1 VRQHWLI
8 NSLIGFVLFVLA
20 SLAMTS
26 MAITQAQAQTVS
38 LPGLSSGSEE
48 ESANVSGEE
57 FQKSLTDVITMLENE
72 ERRTELLKSLRELQV
87 TAGAASEDDGVV
99 HQGLLGALADTLS
112 DLGDQAQSGDSPVDQ
127 WSRQLV
133 QGVDDLRAL
142 NDDADQGEA
151 IRAVAEG
158 AVLALVWGVLLVLMI
173 AFGRLIAT
181 RREWP
186 LDLPRDPKGWLMAV
200 HFLRRMLPWTLSF
213 AITLGIGQVLPD
225 SPGRTLVLVVAYI
238 CLCGRALSVVFET
251 VIAFFS
257 RGHRFTAVQLLQ
269 QHALRGLFVIGA
281 LIALGDAVN
290 STRLVE
296 MLGSE
301 LSSLASVLSNMLAAL
316 LAARFILKF
325 KRPVRHLICNRPF
338 KQRRDASTAVE
349 MIRSL
354 GGLWHIPALL
364 LVSGSL
370 LAIFI
375 TVGDVG
381 TALARSIIS
390 ASLLVLTL
398 VVTGLLRRQAERMGK
413 RRHRHRQSQYR
424 KRLERFGFVLAHIFA
439 WMVFAELS
447 MQVWGSSFFGLGQ
460 QAVASARIGQA
471 LVSLGATVLLA
482 WLVWIFADT
491 AIQRALTSSARSRG
505 RRVNQARAQTITPM
519 IRNVIFVTILII
531 AVIAGLANLGVNVTP
546 LLAGAGVIGLAIGF
560 GAQTLVQ
567 DLITGIFI
575 LIEDSL
581 AVDDFVQINN
591 HMGTVEGLTLRTVR
605 LRDLDGIVHII
616 TFSRIESIHNMS
628 RQFGIALMR
637 IRIPFDMK
645 IDDAITLMQET
656 AQELRRDPMMRH
668 YIWSPLEMQGVQGF
682 EDGCPIL
689 RMRFRTAP
697 EMQWDVS
704 RAFNLLLKQRMEEQE
719 IDLGVPRLSVSMEA
733 RSEDRME
740 ATAGTLFSLEEG
752 SQEQAVQENTPPE
765 REQGKHEETQASD
778 VNSQEHK
785 KPAPPKPAPRPTK
798 AEIRQDEQARKHD
811 NTTNRAASHRQ
822 KPQAQGKPQSDSYA
836 SPGGEHGDE

>member
-1 VRQHWLI
+1 
-8 NSLIGFVLFVLA
+8 
-20 SLAMTS
+20 MTS

-765 REQGKHEETQASD
+765 REQGKHEETQASA

>member
-1 VRQHWLI
+1 MRQHWLI

-48 ESANVSGEE
+48 ESADVSGEE

-87 TAGAASEDDGVV
+87 TADAASADEGVV
-99 HQGLLGALADTLS
+99 RQGLLGALADTLS
-112 DLGDQAQSGDSPVDQ
+112 DLGDQAQAGDSPVDQ

-173 AFGRLIAT
+173 AFGRMIAT

-200 HFLRRMLPWTLSF
+200 HFLRRMLPWALSF

-269 QHALRGLFVIGA
+269 QRALRGLFVIGA

-413 RRHRHRQSQYR
+413 RRHRRRYSQYR
-424 KRLERFGFVLAHIFA
+424 KRLERFGFVLAHICS

-704 RAFNLLLKQRMEEQE
+704 RAFNLLLKQRMEAQE

-733 RSEDRME
+733 RAEDRME
-740 ATAGTLFSLEEG
+740 ATAGTSFSLEEG
-752 SQEQAVQENTPPE
+752 SQEQAGQENTSPE
-765 REQGKHEETQASD
+765 SEQGKHSATQASD
-778 VNSQEHK
+778 FNPQEHK
-785 KPAPPKPAPRPTK
+785 KPTPPKPAPRPTK

-836 SPGGEHGDE
+836 SSGGEHGDE

>member
-1 VRQHWLI
+1 MRQHWLI
-8 NSLIGFVLFVLA
+8 SAVIGVVLFVLA
-20 SLAMTS
+20 SLLLTS
-26 MAITQAQAQTVS
+26 MAITQAQAQVVS
-38 LPGLSSGSEE
+38 IPGLGGGSEE
-48 ESANVSGEE
+48 QEVEVSGEE
-57 FQKSLTDVITMLENE
+57 FQASLTDVITMLENE
-72 ERRTELLKSLRELQV
+72 EQRTELLTSLRELQV
-87 TAGAASEDDGVV
+87 TADAATEDEGVV
-99 HQGLLGALADTLS
+99 RQGLLGALADTLS
-112 DLGDQAQSGDSPVDQ
+112 DLGDQAQAGDSPVDQ
-127 WSRQLV
+127 WARQLV
-133 QGVDDLRAL
+133 QGADDLRAL

-158 AVLALVWGVLLVLMI
+158 AVLALVWIGLLVVMI
-173 AFGRLIAT
+173 AFGRMVAT

-186 LDLPRDPKGWLMAV
+186 LDLPRDPKAWLMAV
-200 HFLRRMLPWTLSF
+200 HFLRRMLPWALAF

-269 QHALRGLFVIGA
+269 QHALRGMFVIGA
-281 LIALGDAVN
+281 LIALGDAAN

-296 MLGSE
+296 LLGSE
-301 LSSLASVLSNMLAAL
+301 LSSLLSVLSNMLAAL
-316 LAARFILKF
+316 LSARFILKF

-398 VVTGLLRRQAERMGK
+398 VVTGLLRRQAERMGR

-704 RAFNLLLKQRMEEQE
+704 RAFNLLLKQRMEAQE
-719 IDLGVPRLSVSMEA
+719 IDLGVPRLSISMES

-740 ATAGTLFSLEEG
+740 ATAGTSFSLDNDAPESDQGE
-752 SQEQAVQENTPPE
+752 SDTEQES
-765 REQGKHEETQASD
+765 ETD
-778 VNSQEHK
+778 TDDHK

-798 AEIRQDEQARKHD
+798 AEIRRDEQARKYD
-811 NTTNRAASHRQ
+811 ETPNRAASHRQ
-822 KPQAQGKPQSDSYA
+822 KSPAQGKPQADTYA
-836 SPGGEHGDE
+836 STGGEHGDE

>member
-1 VRQHWLI
+1 MRQHWLI
-8 NSLIGFVLFVLA
+8 TVFLSVALWAMVGAA
-20 SLAMTS
+20 SLA
-26 MAITQAQAQTVS
+26 QAQSVGLPS
-38 LPGLSSGSEE
+38 LTSSDDTAEE
-48 ESANVSGEE
+48 ESVSSSE
-57 FQKSLTDVITMLENE
+57 FQSSLSDVITLLENDE
-72 ERRTELLKSLRELQV
+72 QRRALLNSLRELQ
-87 TAGAASEDDGVV
+87 TTSEAAEEEGVAR
-99 HQGLLGALADTLS
+99 QGLLGALADTLS
-112 DLGDQAQSGDSPVDQ
+112 DLGDQAQSGNSPVDE
-127 WSRQLV
+127 WSRQLL
-133 QGVDDLRAL
+133 QGAQDLRAL
-142 NDDADQGEA
+142 NEDTNQGEA
-151 IRAVAEG
+151 IREVVDG
-158 AVLALVWGVLLVLMI
+158 AILAAIWVSLLIALI

-186 LDLPRDPKGWLMAV
+186 LDLPRDPKAWLLVA
-200 HFLRRMLPWTLSF
+200 HFFRRMLPWTLSF
-213 AITLGIGQVLPD
+213 AVILGIGQLLPY
-225 SPGRTLVLVVAYI
+225 SAGRTLILVIAYV

-257 RGHRFTAVQLLQ
+257 RGHRFTAVQLMQ
-269 QHALRGLFVIGA
+269 NQALRGLFVIGA

-290 STRLVE
+290 STRLVDL
-296 MLGSE
+296 LGAE
-301 LSSLASVLSNMLAAL
+301 LASLTSVLANMLAAV
-316 LAARFILKF
+316 LAARFIFKF
-325 KRPVRHLICNRPF
+325 KRPVRHLICNRPY
-338 KQRRDASTAVE
+338 KQRRDASAAVE
-349 MIRSL
+349 MVRTL

-364 LVSGSL
+364 MVGGSL

-375 TVGDVG
+375 TVGDVA

-398 VVTGLLRRQAERMGK
+398 VVTGLLRRQAERLTK
-413 RRHRHRQSQYR
+413 RRHRRRHSQYR
-424 KRLERFGFVLAHIFA
+424 KRLERFGFVLAHLCA

-447 MQVWGSSFFGLGQ
+447 MQVWGGSLFGLGQ

-519 IRNVIFVTILII
+519 IRNVIFVAILII
-531 AVIAGLANLGVNVTP
+531 AVIVGLANIGVNVTP

-581 AVDDFVQINN
+581 AVDDFVQINS
-591 HMGTVEGLTLRTVR
+591 HMGTVEGLTLRTVK
-605 LRDLDGIVHII
+605 LRDLDGVVHII

-637 IRIPFDMK
+637 IRIPFDMH

-656 AQELRRDPMMRH
+656 AQELRKDPMMRH

-682 EDGCPIL
+682 EDGCPVL

-704 RAFNLLLKQRMEEQE
+704 RAFNLLLKQRMEAQN
-719 IDLGVPRLSVSMEA
+719 IDLGVPRLSVSMEP
-733 RSEDRME
+733 RSQSEVE
-740 ATAGTLFSLEEG
+740 ESAGTDFFIETSGDDPEG
-752 SQEQAVQENTPPE
+752 PRQ
-765 REQGKHEETQASD
+765 R
-778 VNSQEHK
+778 
-785 KPAPPKPAPRPTK
+785 PAPPKPAPRPTN
-798 AEIRQDEQARKHD
+798 AETRKDERERQSDRPHPKPNEQ
-811 NTTNRAASHRQ
+811 
-822 KPQAQGKPQSDSYA
+822 GEPQSEAYA
-836 SPGGEHGDE
+836 STNGEHGDE

>member
-1 VRQHWLI
+1 MMCVI
-8 NSLIGFVLFVLA
+8 IGALIGVV
-20 SLAMTS
+20 S
-26 MAITQAQAQTVS
+26 QAQAQSVL
-38 LPGLSSGSEE
+38 LPTLVGGNDPAEE
-48 ESANVSGEE
+48 EEVSSDD
-57 FQKSLTDVITMLENE
+57 FQSSLNDVISMLENE
-72 ERRTELLKSLRELQV
+72 ERRRELLDSLRELQV
-87 TAGAASEDDGVV
+87 TAAATEEEGVV
-99 HQGLLGALADTLS
+99 RQGLLGALADTLS
-112 DLGDQAQSGDSPVDQ
+112 DLGEQAQAGDSPIDE

-133 QGVDDLRAL
+133 QGAADLRAL
-142 NDDADQGEA
+142 NDGAGQGEA
-151 IRAVAEG
+151 IRAVADG
-158 AVLALVWGVLLVLMI
+158 AVLAVIWSVLLVLMI
-173 AFGRLIAT
+173 TLGRLVAT
-181 RREWP
+181 RRKWP
-186 LDLPRDPKGWLMAV
+186 LDLPRDPKAWLLVV
-200 HFLRRMLPWTLSF
+200 HFLRRMLPWTLAF
-213 AITLGIGQVLPD
+213 AITLGIGQLLP
-225 SPGRTLVLVVAYI
+225 SSSGRTIVLVVAYV

-269 QHALRGLFVIGA
+269 QKALRGLFAIGA

-301 LSSLASVLSNMLAAL
+301 LSSLVSVLANMLAAL
-316 LAARFILKF
+316 LSARFIFRF
-325 KRPVRHLICNRPF
+325 KRPIRHLICNRPF

-349 MIRSL
+349 MIRTL

-364 LVSGSL
+364 MVGGSL

-398 VVTGLLRRQAERMGK
+398 VATGLLRRQSERMGK
-413 RRHRHRQSQYR
+413 RRHRHRYSQYR
-424 KRLERFGFVLAHIFA
+424 KRLERFGFVLAHISI

-471 LVSLGATVLLA
+471 LISLGSTVLLA

-491 AIQRALTSSARSRG
+491 AIQRALSSSARSRG

-581 AVDDFVQINN
+581 AVDDFVQING
-591 HMGTVEGLTLRTVR
+591 HMGTVEGLTLRTVK

-637 IRIPFDMK
+637 IRIPYDMK

-656 AQELRRDPMMRH
+656 AQELRKDPMMRH

-704 RAFNLLLKQRMEEQE
+704 RAFNLLLKQRMEAQE
-719 IDLGVPRLSVSMEA
+719 MDLGVPRLSVSMEA
-733 RSEDRME
+733 RSEARDP
-740 ATAGTLFSLEEG
+740 AGDGSDFSIDDSGDHEQEG
-752 SQEQAVQENTPPE
+752 A
-765 REQGKHEETQASD
+765 R
-778 VNSQEHK
+778 K
-785 KPAPPKPAPRPTK
+785 KPASPKPAPRPTTTEK
-798 AEIRQDEQARKHD
+798 RLDARERGGELPQA
-811 NTTNRAASHRQ
+811 
-822 KPQAQGKPQSDSYA
+822 KPQAQGEPKGEAYA
-836 SPGGEHGDE
+836 SSHGEGADE

>member
-1 VRQHWLI
+1 MRQHWLI
-8 NSLIGFVLFVLA
+8 SAVIGVVLFVLA
-20 SLAMTS
+20 SLLLTS
-26 MAITQAQAQTVS
+26 MAITQAQAQVVS
-38 LPGLSSGSEE
+38 IPGLGGGSEE
-48 ESANVSGEE
+48 QEVEVSGEE
-57 FQKSLTDVITMLENE
+57 FQASLTDVITMLENE
-72 ERRTELLKSLRELQV
+72 EQRTELLTSLRELQV
-87 TAGAASEDDGVV
+87 TADAATEDEGVV
-99 HQGLLGALADTLS
+99 RQGLLGALADTLS
-112 DLGDQAQSGDSPVDQ
+112 DLGDQAQAGDSPVDQ
-127 WSRQLV
+127 WARQLV
-133 QGVDDLRAL
+133 QGADDLRAL

-158 AVLALVWGVLLVLMI
+158 AVLALVWIGLLVVMI
-173 AFGRLIAT
+173 AFGRMVAT

-186 LDLPRDPKGWLMAV
+186 LDLPRDPKAWLMAV
-200 HFLRRMLPWTLSF
+200 HFLRRMLPWALAF

-269 QHALRGLFVIGA
+269 QHALRGMFVIGA
-281 LIALGDAVN
+281 LIALGDAAN

-296 MLGSE
+296 LLGSE
-301 LSSLASVLSNMLAAL
+301 LSSLVSVLSNMLAAL
-316 LAARFILKF
+316 LSARFILKF

-697 EMQWDVS
+697 EMQWDVA
-704 RAFNLLLKQRMEEQE
+704 RAFNLLLKQRMEAQE
-719 IDLGVPRLSVSMEA
+719 IDLGVPRLSISMES

-740 ATAGTLFSLEEG
+740 ATAGTSFSLDNEAPESDQG
-752 SQEQAVQENTPPE
+752 ESDTEQES
-765 REQGKHEETQASD
+765 ETD
-778 VNSQEHK
+778 TDDHK

-798 AEIRQDEQARKHD
+798 AEIRRDEQARKHD
-811 NTTNRAASHRQ
+811 ETPNRAASHRQ
-822 KPQAQGKPQSDSYA
+822 KPPAQGKLQAGTYA
-836 SPGGEHGDE
+836 STGGEHGDE

>member
-1 VRQHWLI
+1 MRQHWLF
-8 NSLIGFVLFVLA
+8 NLVMGVALCVFA
-20 SLAMTS
+20 SIAATS

-38 LPGLSSGSEE
+38 LPGFSSSSEE
-48 ESANVSGEE
+48 QAPEVSGQE
-57 FQKSLTDVITMLENE
+57 FQRSLNDVIIMLENE
-72 ERRTELLKSLRELQV
+72 QQRTELLKSLRELQI
-87 TAGAASEDDGVV
+87 TADAANPDEGVV
-99 HQGLLGALADTLS
+99 RQGLLGALADTIS
-112 DLGDQAQSGDSPVDQ
+112 DLGDKAQEGDSPVDQ

-133 QGVDDLRAL
+133 HGVEDLRAL

-151 IRAVAEG
+151 IRAVVEG
-158 AVLALVWGVLLVLMI
+158 AVLALIWGVLLVVMI
-173 AFGRLIAT
+173 AFGRMLAT

-200 HFLRRMLPWTLSF
+200 HFLRRMLPWALSF
-213 AITLGIGQVLPD
+213 AITLGIGQVLPE

-269 QHALRGLFVIGA
+269 QNALRGLFVIGA

-290 STRLVE
+290 SSRLVE

-301 LSSLASVLSNMLAAL
+301 LSSLVSLLSNMLAAL
-316 LAARFILKF
+316 LAARFIIKF
-325 KRPVRHLICNRPF
+325 KRPVRHLICNRPY

-398 VVTGLLRRQAERMGK
+398 VVTGLLRRQAERLGK

-424 KRLERFGFVLAHIFA
+424 KRLERFGFVLAHICA

-471 LVSLGATVLLA
+471 LFSLGATVLLA

-491 AIQRALTSSARSRG
+491 ALQRALTSSSRSRG

-519 IRNVIFVTILII
+519 IRNIIFVTILII

-581 AVDDFVQINN
+581 AVDDFVQINS
-591 HMGTVEGLTLRTVR
+591 HTGTVEGLTLRTVR

-704 RAFNLLLKQRMEEQE
+704 RAFNLLLKQRMEDQE

-733 RSEDRME
+733 RSEDRKE
-740 ATAGTLFSLEEG
+740 DAAGTSFSLEED
-752 SQEQAVQENTPPE
+752 SQPQAAQNTRSAE
-765 REQGKHEETQASD
+765 REEGKGDATQASGA
-778 VNSQEHK
+778 NNEQHK
-785 KPAPPKPAPRPTK
+785 QPASPKPAPRPTK
-798 AEIRQDEQARKHD
+798 AEIRQDEQARKQD
-811 NTTNRAASHRQ
+811 KTANRAASHRQ
-822 KPQAQGKPQSDSYA
+822 TPHAQGEPQGDTYA
-836 SPGGEHGDE
+836 SPGGEHGDQ

>member
-1 VRQHWLI
+1 MRQHWII
-8 NSLIGFVLFVLA
+8 NTAIYIALTVLV
-20 SLAMTS
+20 SV
-26 MAITQAQAQTVS
+26 MAAQVQAQVVS
-38 LPGLSSGSEE
+38 LSGLSGNEPNQEE
-48 ESANVSGEE
+48 EVSSDE
-57 FQKSLTDVITMLENE
+57 FQRSLNDVIAMLDNE
-72 ERRTELLKSLRELQV
+72 EQRTALLNSLRELQV
-87 TAGAASEDDGVV
+87 TTDATQEEGIVR
-99 HQGLLGALADTLS
+99 QGLLGALADTLT
-112 DLGDQAQSGDSPVDQ
+112 DLGEQAQAGNSPIDE

-133 QGVDDLRAL
+133 QGAADLRAL
-142 NDDADQGEA
+142 NAGTDRGQA
-151 IRAVAEG
+151 IREVVDG
-158 AVLALVWGVLLVLMI
+158 AVMGIIWVTLLVLMI
-173 AFGRLIAT
+173 AFGRLVAT

-186 LDLPRDPKGWLMAV
+186 LDLPRDPKAWLLAA
-200 HFLRRMLPWTLSF
+200 HFLRRMLPWALAF
-213 AITLGIGQVLPD
+213 AIILGIAQLLPY
-225 SPGRTLVLVVAYI
+225 SPGRTVVLVIAYV
-238 CLCGRALSVVFET
+238 CLFGRALSVVFET

-269 QHALRGLFVIGA
+269 QQALRGLFVIGA

-290 STRLVE
+290 SARLVDL
-296 MLGSE
+296 LGTE
-301 LSSLASVLSNMLAAL
+301 LSSLVSMLSNMLAAL
-316 LAARFILKF
+316 LAARFIIKF
-325 KRPVRHLICNRPF
+325 KQPVRHLICNRPY
-338 KQRRDASTAVE
+338 KQRREASTAVE
-349 MIRSL
+349 MVRTL

-364 LVSGSL
+364 LVGGSL

-398 VVTGLLRRQAERMGK
+398 VVTGLIRRQSERLSK
-413 RRHRHRQSQYR
+413 RRRRRFSQYR
-424 KRLERFGFVLAHIFA
+424 KRLERFGFVLAHICS

-447 MQVWGSSFFGLGQ
+447 MQVWGGSLFGLGQ
-460 QAVASARIGQA
+460 EAVASTRIGQA
-471 LVSLGATVLLA
+471 LVSLGATILLA

-491 AIQRALTSSARSRG
+491 AIQRALTSSGRARG

-519 IRNVIFVTILII
+519 IRNVIFVAILII
-531 AVIAGLANLGVNVTP
+531 AFIVGLANLGVNVTP

-581 AVDDFVQINN
+581 AVDDFVRINN

-605 LRDLDGIVHII
+605 LRDLDGVVHII

-637 IRIPFDMK
+637 IRIPYDMK

-656 AQELRRDPMMRH
+656 ALELRNDPMMRH

-682 EDGCPIL
+682 EEGCPIL

-704 RAFNLLLKQRMEEQE
+704 RAFNLLLKQRMEAQS

-733 RSEDRME
+733 RSEDHMEPTGGTDLSLDNGE
-740 ATAGTLFSLEEG
+740 ATTGEYEA
-752 SQEQAVQENTPPE
+752 N
-765 REQGKHEETQASD
+765 
-778 VNSQEHK
+778 K
-785 KPAPPKPAPRPTK
+785 KPAPPKPAPQPTQ
-798 AEIRQDEQARKHD
+798 AEIERDEGR
-811 NTTNRAASHRQ
+811 TYR
-822 KPQAQGKPQSDSYA
+822 G
-836 SPGGEHGDE
+836 SP

>member
-1 VRQHWLI
+1 MRQHWLI

-697 EMQWDVS
+697 EMQW
-704 RAFNLLLKQRMEEQE
+704 AFNLLLKQRMEEQE

>member
-1 VRQHWLI
+1 MRQHWLI
-8 NSLIGFVLFVLA
+8 TTLISIVFFVL
-20 SLAMTS
+20 TS
-26 MAITQAQAQTVS
+26 ITVSQAHAQVVS
-38 LPGLSSGSEE
+38 LPSLGGSSEQEE
-48 ESANVSGEE
+48 AEISGAD
-57 FQKSLTDVITMLENE
+57 FQSSLTDVIGMLENE
-72 ERRTELLKSLRELQV
+72 EQRTQLLESLRELQV
-87 TAGAASEDDGVV
+87 TTDAATEDESIVR
-99 HQGLLGALADTLS
+99 QGLLGALADTLS
-112 DLGDQAQSGDSPVDQ
+112 DLGEQAQAGGSPIDE
-127 WSRQLV
+127 WSRQLA
-133 QGVDDLRAL
+133 QGAEDLRAL
-142 NDDADQGEA
+142 NADADQGEA
-151 IRAVAEG
+151 LRAVADG
-158 AVLALVWGVLLVLMI
+158 AVLAIVWTVLLVVMV

-186 LDLPRDPKGWLMAV
+186 LDLPRDPKGWLLVV
-200 HFLRRMLPWTLSF
+200 HFLRRMLPWVLAF
-213 AITLGIGQVLPD
+213 AITLGIGQIMPD
-225 SPGRTLVLVVAYI
+225 SPGRILVLVVAYI

-269 QHALRGLFVIGA
+269 QSALRGLFVIGA
-281 LIALGDAVN
+281 LIALGDAAN

-301 LSSLASVLSNMLAAL
+301 LSSLVSMLANMLAAL
-316 LAARFILKF
+316 LSARFILKF

-338 KQRRDASTAVE
+338 KQRREASTAVE

-398 VVTGLLRRQAERMGK
+398 VIVGLLRRQAERMGK
-413 RRHRHRQSQYR
+413 RRHRHRYSQYR
-424 KRLERFGFVLAHIFA
+424 KRLERFGFVLAHISA

-471 LVSLGATVLLA
+471 LISLGATVLLA

-581 AVDDFVQINN
+581 AVDDFVQING

-605 LRDLDGIVHII
+605 LRDLDGVVHII

-637 IRIPFDMK
+637 IRIPYDMK

-656 AQELRRDPMMRH
+656 AQELRKDPMMRH

-697 EMQWDVS
+697 EMQWDIS
-704 RAFNLLLKQRMEEQE
+704 RAFNLLLKQRMEAQE

-733 RSEDRME
+733 RSEDRMDE
-740 ATAGTLFSLEEG
+740 TAGSSFALDKRSSEEA
-752 SQEQAVQENTPPE
+752 SSESDQ
-765 REQGKHEETQASD
+765 HESD
-778 VNSQEHK
+778 K
-785 KPAPPKPAPRPTK
+785 KPTPPKPAPRPTE
-798 AEIRQDEQARKHD
+798 AEIRRDEQERHQEAPTSRLP
-811 NTTNRAASHRQ
+811 SHRHQ
-822 KPQAQGKPQSDSYA
+822 PQAQGEPQSEAYA
-836 SPGGEHGDE
+836 SPGRENGDE

>member
-1 VRQHWLI
+1 MRQHWLI
-8 NSLIGFVLFVLA
+8 NTLISIVFFVL
-20 SLAMTS
+20 TS
-26 MAITQAQAQTVS
+26 ITVSQAQAQVVS
-38 LPGLSSGSEE
+38 LPSLGGGSEQE
-48 ESANVSGEE
+48 EQISGAD
-57 FQKSLTDVITMLENE
+57 FQSSLTDVIGMLENE
-72 ERRTELLKSLRELQV
+72 EQRSQLLESLRELQV
-87 TAGAASEDDGVV
+87 TADAATEDESIVR
-99 HQGLLGALADTLS
+99 QGLLGALADTLS
-112 DLGDQAQSGDSPVDQ
+112 DLGEQAQAGGSPIDE
-127 WSRQLV
+127 WSRQLA
-133 QGVDDLRAL
+133 QGAEDLRAL
-142 NDDADQGEA
+142 NADADQGEA
-151 IRAVAEG
+151 LRAVADG
-158 AVLALVWGVLLVLMI
+158 AVLAIIWTVLLVMMV
-173 AFGRLIAT
+173 AFGRLVAT

-186 LDLPRDPKGWLMAV
+186 LDLPRDPKGWLLVV
-200 HFLRRMLPWTLSF
+200 HFLRRMLPWVLSF
-213 AITLGIGQVLPD
+213 AITLGIGQIMPD
-225 SPGRTLVLVVAYI
+225 SPGRILVLVVAYI

-269 QHALRGLFVIGA
+269 QSALRGLFVIGA

-301 LSSLASVLSNMLAAL
+301 LSSLVSMLANMLAAL
-316 LAARFILKF
+316 LSARFILKF

-338 KQRRDASTAVE
+338 KQRREASTAVE

-398 VVTGLLRRQAERMGK
+398 VIVGLLRRQAERMGK
-413 RRHRHRQSQYR
+413 RRHRHRYSQYR
-424 KRLERFGFVLAHIFA
+424 KRLERFGFVLAHISA

-471 LVSLGATVLLA
+471 LISLGATVLLA

-581 AVDDFVQINN
+581 AVDDFVQING

-605 LRDLDGIVHII
+605 LRDLDGVVHII

-637 IRIPFDMK
+637 IRIPYDMK

-656 AQELRRDPMMRH
+656 AQELRKDPMMRH

-697 EMQWDVS
+697 EMQWDIS
-704 RAFNLLLKQRMEEQE
+704 RAFNLLLKQRMEAQE

-733 RSEDRME
+733 RSEDRMDE
-740 ATAGTLFSLEEG
+740 TVGSSFSLDKR
-752 SQEQAVQENTPPE
+752 SPE
-765 REQGKHEETQASD
+765 EETSESD
-778 VNSQEHK
+778 QHESDK
-785 KPAPPKPAPRPTK
+785 KPTPPKPAPRPTE
-798 AEIRQDEQARKHD
+798 AEIRRDEQERHQEAPASRLP
-811 NTTNRAASHRQ
+811 SHRHQ
-822 KPQAQGKPQSDSYA
+822 PQAQGEPQSEAYA
-836 SPGGEHGDE
+836 SPGRENGDE

>member
-1 VRQHWLI
+1 MRQHWII
-8 NSLIGFVLFVLA
+8 NIVLSVFLTLFI
-20 SLAMTS
+20 SLA
-26 MAITQAQAQTVS
+26 TQAQAQGVS
-38 LPGLSSGSEE
+38 LPSLGGSNNASEE
-48 ESANVSGEE
+48 QSVSDES
-57 FQKSLTDVITMLENE
+57 FQSSLNDVISMLENE
-72 ERRTELLKSLRELQV
+72 EQRKALLDSLRELQL
-87 TAGAASEDDGVV
+87 TTDATQEDKIV

-112 DLGDQAQSGDSPVDQ
+112 DIGEQAQAGDSPIDE

-133 QGVDDLRAL
+133 QGAADLRAL
-142 NDDADQGEA
+142 NDGADQGEA
-151 IRAVAEG
+151 VRAVADG
-158 AVLALVWGVLLVLMI
+158 AVLAFVWVVLLVVMI

-186 LDLPRDPKGWLMAV
+186 LDLPRDPKAWLLAM
-200 HFLRRMLPWTLSF
+200 HFLRRMLPWALSF
-213 AITLGIGQVLPD
+213 AITLGIGQILPY
-225 SPGRTLVLVVAYI
+225 SPGRTVVLVIAYV
-238 CLCGRALSVVFET
+238 CVCGRALSVVIET

-257 RGHRFTAVQLLQ
+257 RGHRFTAVQVLQ
-269 QHALRGLFVIGA
+269 QKALRGLFVIGA

-296 MLGSE
+296 LLGSE
-301 LSSLASVLSNMLAAL
+301 LSSLVSVLANMLAAL
-316 LAARFILKF
+316 LSARFIFKF
-325 KRPVRHLICNRPF
+325 KRPVRHLICNRPY
-338 KQRRDASTAVE
+338 KQRRDASAAVE
-349 MIRSL
+349 MIRAL

-364 LVSGSL
+364 LVGGSL

-398 VVTGLLRRQAERMGK
+398 VVTGLLRRQSERLGK
-413 RRHRHRQSQYR
+413 RRHRRRYSQYR
-424 KRLERFGFVLAHIFA
+424 KRLERFGFVLAHLCA
-439 WMVFAELS
+439 WMVFAELF
-447 MQVWGSSFFGLGQ
+447 MQVWGGSLFGLGQ

-471 LVSLGATVLLA
+471 LVSLGSTILLA

-581 AVDDFVQINN
+581 AVDDFVQING
-591 HMGTVEGLTLRTVR
+591 HMGTVEGLTLRTVK
-605 LRDLDGIVHII
+605 LRDLDGVVHII

-637 IRIPFDMK
+637 IRIPYAMK

-656 AQELRRDPMMRH
+656 AQELRKDPMMRH
-668 YIWSPLEMQGVQGF
+668 YIWSPLEMQGIQGF

-704 RAFNLLLKQRMEEQE
+704 RAFNLLLKQRMEAQE

-733 RSEDRME
+733 RSEDSRQDRMPE
-740 ATAGTLFSLEEG
+740 ESTKTESNGTDFTLDEPGDQSGGDKSLRGKTSDEG
-752 SQEQAVQENTPPE
+752 
-765 REQGKHEETQASD
+765 GD
-778 VNSQEHK
+778 NSPHK
-785 KPAPPKPAPRPTK
+785 RPTPPKPAPRPTE
-798 AEIRQDEQARKHD
+798 AEMRRDDRE
-811 NTTNRAASHRQ
+811 RAGLSSHT
-822 KPQAQGKPQSDSYA
+822 KPKAQGEPKGESYA
-836 SPGGEHGDE
+836 SAKGEQGDE

>member
-8 NSLIGFVLFVLA
+8 TTLISIVFFVL
-20 SLAMTS
+20 TS
-26 MAITQAQAQTVS
+26 ITVSQAHAQVVS
-38 LPGLSSGSEE
+38 LPSLGGSSEQEE
-48 ESANVSGEE
+48 AEISGAD
-57 FQKSLTDVITMLENE
+57 FQSSLTDVIGMLENE
-72 ERRTELLKSLRELQV
+72 EQRTQLLESLRELQV
-87 TAGAASEDDGVV
+87 TTDAATEDESIVR
-99 HQGLLGALADTLS
+99 QGLLGALADTLS
-112 DLGDQAQSGDSPVDQ
+112 DLGEQAQAGGSPIDE
-127 WSRQLV
+127 WSRQLA
-133 QGVDDLRAL
+133 QGAEDLRAL
-142 NDDADQGEA
+142 NADADQGEA
-151 IRAVAEG
+151 LRAVADG
-158 AVLALVWGVLLVLMI
+158 AVLAIVWTVLLVVMV

-186 LDLPRDPKGWLMAV
+186 LDLPRDPKGWLLVV
-200 HFLRRMLPWTLSF
+200 HFLRRMLPWVLAF
-213 AITLGIGQVLPD
+213 AITLGIGQIMPD
-225 SPGRTLVLVVAYI
+225 SPGRILVLVVAYI

-269 QHALRGLFVIGA
+269 QSALRGLFVIGA
-281 LIALGDAVN
+281 LIALGDAAN

-301 LSSLASVLSNMLAAL
+301 LSSLVSMLANMLAAL
-316 LAARFILKF
+316 LSARFILKF

-338 KQRRDASTAVE
+338 KQRREASTAVE

-398 VVTGLLRRQAERMGK
+398 VIVGLLRRQAERMGK
-413 RRHRHRQSQYR
+413 RRHRHRYSQYR
-424 KRLERFGFVLAHIFA
+424 KRLERFGFVLAHISA

-471 LVSLGATVLLA
+471 LISLGATVLLA

-581 AVDDFVQINN
+581 AVDDFVQING

-605 LRDLDGIVHII
+605 LRDLDGVVHII

-637 IRIPFDMK
+637 IRIPYDMK

-656 AQELRRDPMMRH
+656 AQELRKDPMMRH

-697 EMQWDVS
+697 EMQWDIS
-704 RAFNLLLKQRMEEQE
+704 RAFNLLLKQRMEAQE

-733 RSEDRME
+733 RSEDRMDE
-740 ATAGTLFSLEEG
+740 TAGSSFALDKRSSEEA
-752 SQEQAVQENTPPE
+752 SSESDQ
-765 REQGKHEETQASD
+765 HESD
-778 VNSQEHK
+778 K
-785 KPAPPKPAPRPTK
+785 KPTPPKPAPRPTE
-798 AEIRQDEQARKHD
+798 AEIRRDEQERHQEAPTSRLP
-811 NTTNRAASHRQ
+811 SHRHQ
-822 KPQAQGKPQSDSYA
+822 PQAQGEPQSEAYA
-836 SPGGEHGDE
+836 SPGRENGDE

>member
-1 VRQHWLI
+1 MRQHRLI
-8 NSLIGFVLFVLA
+8 NTVIGAVLFVLA
-20 SLAMTS
+20 SLILPSMTL
-26 MAITQAQAQTVS
+26 TQAYAQTVS
-38 LPGLSSGSEE
+38 LPSLGGGGEE
-48 ESANVSGEE
+48 EAAQISGDE
-57 FQKSLTDVITMLENE
+57 FQASLTDVITMLENE
-72 ERRTELLKSLRELQV
+72 ERRNELLASLRELQV
-87 TAGAASEDDGVV
+87 TADAASEDEGVV
-99 HQGLLGALADTLS
+99 RQGLLGALADTLS
-112 DLGDQAQSGDSPVDQ
+112 DLGDQAQAGDSPVDE

-133 QGVDDLRAL
+133 QGIEDLRAL
-142 NDDADQGEA
+142 NDDAQQGEA
-151 IRAVAEG
+151 VRAVVEG
-158 AVLALVWGVLLVLMI
+158 TILAMIWIVLLVAMI
-173 AFGRLIAT
+173 AFGRMVAT
-181 RREWP
+181 QRNWP
-186 LDLPRDPKGWLMAV
+186 LDLPRDPKAWLLAA
-200 HFLRRMLPWTLSF
+200 HFLRRMLPWALAF
-213 AITLGIGQVLPD
+213 AITLGIGQVLPP

-269 QHALRGLFVIGA
+269 QRALRGLFVIGA

-301 LSSLASVLSNMLAAL
+301 LSSLVSVLSNMLAAV
-316 LAARFILKF
+316 LAARFIIKF

-364 LVSGSL
+364 LVFGSL

-398 VVTGLLRRQAERMGK
+398 VVTGLLRRQAERIGK
-413 RRHRHRQSQYR
+413 RRHRHRSSQYR
-424 KRLERFGFVLAHIFA
+424 KRLERFGFVLAHICA

-471 LVSLGATVLLA
+471 LMSLGATVLLA

-491 AIQRALTSSARSRG
+491 AIQRALMSSARSRG

-605 LRDLDGIVHII
+605 LRDLDGVVHII

-637 IRIPFDMK
+637 IRIPYDMK

-682 EDGCPIL
+682 EDGCPVL

-740 ATAGTLFSLEEG
+740 GEAGMSFSLENE
-752 SQEQAVQENTPPE
+752 PPE
-765 REQGKHEETQASD
+765 QDQEAGQEEADNQQGNEH
-778 VNSQEHK
+778 HK

-798 AEIRQDEQARKHD
+798 AEIRRDEQEQKREAISE
-811 NTTNRAASHRQ
+811 RAASHRH
-822 KPQAQGKPQSDSYA
+822 KPKAQGKPKADTYA
-836 SPGGEHGDE
+836 RSSGENGDE